1 MKKNSKSKKQ
11 QVNPDHNTV
20 TIIIS
25 SDCILQFFGD
35 DKLIN
40 EIKMKW
46 VEKGYPLEKID
57 FLCG

>member
-1 MKKNSKSKKQ
+1 MKKSEPKGQ
-11 QVNPDHNTV
+11 QVNPDQNAV

-35 DKLIN
+35 ENLIN